1 MDDDDDNDDDDD
13 DDDDE
18 NGIIH
23 IYIKADIIMISM
35 IKN

>member
-1 MDDDDDNDDDDD
+1 MDDDD

-23 IYIKADIIMISM
+23 IYIKVDIMISM